1 MKKILIVSHAMEIGG
16 AERALLG
23 LLNSFNDQVQVD
35 LFLCRQEGELLH
47 LVPKNINL
55 LPTNQASYLAV
66 PMVKT
71 LKDKQIAYSL
81 DGEKII
87 LEDCSYF
94 YFKFNDGEIKI
105 IPTHAMKACNSIK
118 HNSSTNIKTKNKT
131 INGEK
136 VTVLYLEADDGRTYA
151 YDKYNG
157 YCIIQSGKATILSR
171 IGFCSIAFFMA
182 ALIVYQSMEYKKL
195 IKTTKKKS
203 NSTIQYIIG
212 GEK

>member
-1 MKKILIVSHAMEIGG
+1 MEYDYGVSKRITETKSAIIFCAIIFVVATILLISTFKPSVNISKEF
-16 AERALLG
+16 LLY
-23 LLNSFNDQVQVD
+23 S
-35 LFLCRQEGELLH
+35 EL
-47 LVPKNINL
+47 KNIKDSATL
-55 LPTNQASYLAV
+55 V
-66 PMVKT
+66 ET

-105 IPTHAMKACNSIK
+105 ISTDAMKACNSIK
-118 HNSSTNIKTKNKT
+118 HNSSTKIKTKNKT

-136 VTVLYLEADDGRTYA
+136 VTVLYLEADDGKTYA
-151 YDKYNG
+151 YDTYNG
-157 YCIIQSGKATILSR
+157 YYIIQSGKTTILSR

>member
-1 MKKILIVSHAMEIGG
+1 MEYDYGVSKRITETKSAIIFCAIIFVVATILLISTFKPSVNISKEF
-16 AERALLG
+16 LLY
-23 LLNSFNDQVQVD
+23 S
-35 LFLCRQEGELLH
+35 EL
-47 LVPKNINL
+47 KNIKDSATL
-55 LPTNQASYLAV
+55 V
-66 PMVKT
+66 ET

-105 IPTHAMKACNSIK
+105 ISTDAMKACNSIK
-118 HNSSTNIKTKNKT
+118 YNSSTNIKTKEKT

-136 VTVLYLEADDGRTYA
+136 VTVLYLEADDGKTYA
-151 YDKYNG
+151 YDTYNG
-157 YCIIQSGKATILSR
+157 YCIIQSGKTTILSR

>member
-1 MKKILIVSHAMEIGG
+1 MEYDYGVSKRITETKSAIIFCAVIFVVATILLISTFKPSVNISKEF
-16 AERALLG
+16 LLY
-23 LLNSFNDQVQVD
+23 S
-35 LFLCRQEGELLH
+35 EL
-47 LVPKNINL
+47 KNIKDSATL
-55 LPTNQASYLAV
+55 V
-66 PMVKT
+66 ET

-105 IPTHAMKACNSIK
+105 ISTDAMKACNSIK
-118 HNSSTNIKTKNKT
+118 YNSSTNIKTKEKT

-136 VTVLYLEADDGRTYA
+136 VTVLYLEADDGKTYA
-151 YDKYNG
+151 YDTYNG
-157 YCIIQSGKATILSR
+157 YYIIQSGKTTILSR

-195 IKTTKKKS
+195 IKTTKKKP

>member
-1 MKKILIVSHAMEIGG
+1 MEYDYGVSKRITETKGAIIFCAIIFVVATILLISTFKPSVNISKEF
-16 AERALLG
+16 LLY
-23 LLNSFNDQVQVD
+23 S
-35 LFLCRQEGELLH
+35 EL
-47 LVPKNINL
+47 KNIKDSATL
-55 LPTNQASYLAV
+55 V
-66 PMVKT
+66 ET

-105 IPTHAMKACNSIK
+105 ISTDAMKACNSIK
-118 HNSSTNIKTKNKT
+118 YNSSTNIKTKEKT

-136 VTVLYLEADDGRTYA
+136 VTVLYLEADDGKTYA
-151 YDKYNG
+151 YDTYNG
-157 YCIIQSGKATILSR
+157 YYIIQSGKTTILSR

-195 IKTTKKKS
+195 IKTTKKKP

>member
-1 MKKILIVSHAMEIGG
+1 MEYDYGVSKRITETKSAIIFCAVIFVVAIILLISSFKPSVNISKEF
-16 AERALLG
+16 LLY
-23 LLNSFNDQVQVD
+23 S
-35 LFLCRQEGELLH
+35 EL
-47 LVPKNINL
+47 KNIKDSATL
-55 LPTNQASYLAV
+55 V
-66 PMVKT
+66 ET

-105 IPTHAMKACNSIK
+105 ISTDAMKACNSIK
-118 HNSSTNIKTKNKT
+118 HNSSTKIKTKNKT

-136 VTVLYLEADDGRTYA
+136 VTVLYLEADDGKTYA
-151 YDKYNG
+151 YDTYNG
-157 YCIIQSGKATILSR
+157 YYIIQSGKTTILSR

>member
-1 MKKILIVSHAMEIGG
+1 MEYDYGVSKRITETKSAIIFCAIIFVVATILLISTFKPSVNISKEF
-16 AERALLG
+16 LLY
-23 LLNSFNDQVQVD
+23 S
-35 LFLCRQEGELLH
+35 EL
-47 LVPKNINL
+47 KNIKDSATL
-55 LPTNQASYLAV
+55 V
-66 PMVKT
+66 ET

-105 IPTHAMKACNSIK
+105 ISTDAMKACNSIK
-118 HNSSTNIKTKNKT
+118 YNSSTNIKTKEKT

-136 VTVLYLEADDGRTYA
+136 VTVLYLEADDGKTYA
-151 YDKYNG
+151 YDTYNG
-157 YCIIQSGKATILSR
+157 YYIIQSGKTTILSR

>member
-1 MKKILIVSHAMEIGG
+1 MEYDYGVSKRITETKSAIIFCAVIFVVATILLISTFKPSVNISKEF
-16 AERALLG
+16 LLY
-23 LLNSFNDQVQVD
+23 S
-35 LFLCRQEGELLH
+35 EL
-47 LVPKNINL
+47 KNIKDSATL
-55 LPTNQASYLAV
+55 V
-66 PMVKT
+66 ET

-105 IPTHAMKACNSIK
+105 ISTDAIKACSSLK
-118 HNSSTNIKTKNKT
+118 YNSSTNIKTKNKT

-136 VTVLYLEADDGRTYA
+136 VTVLYLEADDGKTYA
-151 YDKYNG
+151 YDTYNG
-157 YCIIQSGKATILSR
+157 YYIIQSGKTTILSR

>member
-1 MKKILIVSHAMEIGG
+1 MEYDYGVSKRITETKSAIIFCAIIFVVATILLISTFKPSVNISKEF
-16 AERALLG
+16 LLY
-23 LLNSFNDQVQVD
+23 S
-35 LFLCRQEGELLH
+35 EL
-47 LVPKNINL
+47 KNIKDSATL
-55 LPTNQASYLAV
+55 V
-66 PMVKT
+66 ET

-105 IPTHAMKACNSIK
+105 ISTDAMKACNSIK
-118 HNSSTNIKTKNKT
+118 HNSSTKIKTKNKT
-131 INGEK
+131 INGEN
-136 VTVLYLEADDGRTYA
+136 VTVLYLEADDDKTYA
-151 YDKYNG
+151 YDTYNG
-157 YCIIQSGKATILSR
+157 YYIIQSGKTTILSR

-182 ALIVYQSMEYKKL
+182 ALIVYQSIEYKKL

>member
-1 MKKILIVSHAMEIGG
+1 MEYDYGVSKRITETKSAIIFCAIIFVVATILLISTFKPSVNISKEF
-16 AERALLG
+16 LLY
-23 LLNSFNDQVQVD
+23 S
-35 LFLCRQEGELLH
+35 EL
-47 LVPKNINL
+47 KNIKDSATL
-55 LPTNQASYLAV
+55 V
-66 PMVKT
+66 ET

-105 IPTHAMKACNSIK
+105 ISTDAIKACSSLK
-118 HNSSTNIKTKNKT
+118 YNSSTNIKTKNKT

-136 VTVLYLEADDGRTYA
+136 VTVLYLEADDGKTYA
-151 YDKYNG
+151 YDTYNG
-157 YCIIQSGKATILSR
+157 YYIIQSGKTTILSR

>member
-1 MKKILIVSHAMEIGG
+1 MEYDYGVSKRITETKSAIIFCAIIFVVATILLISTFKPSVNISKEF
-16 AERALLG
+16 LLY
-23 LLNSFNDQVQVD
+23 S
-35 LFLCRQEGELLH
+35 EL
-47 LVPKNINL
+47 KNIKDSATL
-55 LPTNQASYLAV
+55 V
-66 PMVKT
+66 ET

-87 LEDCSYF
+87 LEDCSYL

-105 IPTHAMKACNSIK
+105 ISTDAMKACNSIK
-118 HNSSTNIKTKNKT
+118 YNSSTNIKTKEKT

-136 VTVLYLEADDGRTYA
+136 VTVLYLEADDGKTYA
-151 YDKYNG
+151 YDTYNG
-157 YCIIQSGKATILSR
+157 YYIIQSGKTTILSR

-195 IKTTKKKS
+195 IKTTKKKP